1 MTMRNL
7 FNLWIVSIIITFIIL
22 VIINIGN
29 NEIFYSILAIL
40 SGIFSSLV
48 FIILIGS
55 IITTIEKQD
64 QKYKLLEGKLSEKD
78 LLFDKQLE
86 PYLARIDKAETTKE
100 LEFILEEMS
109 ISNVKIKNTEKATSL
124 KKRIQLKYKELS
136 NEGRIIDPD

>member
-1 MTMRNL
+1 MRNL